1 MPKTNKVKGTPIPIL
16 RTTDGRRYELDEAAL
31 KKILLAEN
39 VIDKNVV
46 VISVA
51 GDYRKGKSFLLGYF
65 LRYLKYKYS
74 TEEGASAD
82 PASPSMAWMGKAD
95 EPLEGFS
102 WKYGSKRHTLGIWVW
117 SEVFITNRD
126 KEKVG
131 IILLDTQGSFDTES
145 SFKNS
150 ATIFSL
156 STMMSSCQCYNVSK
170 NIQENDIHNLQF
182 FTEYGKLVMGD
193 NSGKTP
199 FQKLVFIVRDWQF
212 PHEASYGESGGRKI
226 LDERL
231 KIRTGLPD
239 EHEMVRKTI
248 RNCFSDISCFLL
260 PYPGDAITNPHYN
273 GNVAGLAPDF
283 QLHLGQLVPWVLGPK
298 SLVVKEIG
306 GIRMK
311 ARDLYGF
318 FSLYVKEL
326 GSEKVPDPHSLWA
339 TTAMAQNLAA
349 LSEAKDLYITLMMQ
363 RLYENGNRQTYIRP
377 NELAEAHARC
387 KDTAI
392 DQFDK
397 MKRMG
402 GEAYTVK
409 YKTILEEEIE
419 KCLVQMKKINSK
431 QAYPIWSKPAMYAGI
446 VLSFYFLTGI
456 LSRIGSQKFFPELQY
471 LIFKLSVLGIITWS
485 YNHYRDWGPR

>member
-1 MPKTNKVKGTPIPIL
+1 MPKVVGVPIPIL
-16 RTTDGRRYELDEAAL
+16 RTTDGRRYQLDEDAL
-31 KKILLAEN
+31 RRILLAEN
-39 VIDKNVV
+39 VIDKNIV

-65 LRYLKYKYS
+65 LRYLTYKYS
-74 TEEGASAD
+74 ADEGSSTD
-82 PASPSMAWMGKAD
+82 PAAPSMAWMGKAD

-117 SEVFITNRD
+117 SEVFITTIKD

-145 SFKNS
+145 SFKNT

-182 FTEYGKLVMGD
+182 FTEYGKLILGEGV
-193 NSGKTP
+193 GKSP
-199 FQKLVFIVRDWQF
+199 FQKLVFVVRDWQF
-212 PHEASYGESGGRKI
+212 PFEASYGETGGRKI
-226 LDERL
+226 LEERL
-231 KIRTGLPD
+231 KIKPGLPE

-248 RNCFSDISCFLL
+248 RSCFSDISCFLL
-260 PYPGDAITNPHYN
+260 PYPGDAILNPKYN
-273 GNVAGLAPDF
+273 GNVGGLAQDF

-306 GIRMK
+306 GIRLK
-311 ARDLYGF
+311 GRDLYGF

-326 GSEKVPDPHSLWA
+326 GSDKMPDPHSLWV

-349 LSEAKDLYITLMMQ
+349 LSEAKDLYISLMME
-363 RLYENGNRQTYIRP
+363 RLYDDGHKQTYLKP
-377 NELAEAHARC
+377 EELESAHQ
-387 KDTAI
+387 KSKETAI
-392 DQFDK
+392 DSFDK
-397 MKRMG
+397 VKRMG

-409 YKTILEEEIE
+409 YKKILQEEIE
-419 KCLVQMKKINSK
+419 KCYINMKKINSK
-431 QAYPIWSKPAMYAGI
+431 QAHPFWRKPAIYAGV
-446 VLSFYFLTGI
+446 VLGFYFLTGI
-456 LSRIGSQKFFPELQY
+456 VGRLASQKFYPVLQD
-471 LIFKLSVLGIITWS
+471 LIVKASVLGIISWS
-485 YNHYRDWGPR
+485 YYYYRRPG